1 MKAVELSQ
9 REPKYL
15 NSSYECST
23 GQERRRKPGAS
34 AKPQPGVYT
43 ACQEP

>member
-1 MKAVELSQ
+1 MKAVELYQ
-9 REPKYL
+9 RVPKYL
-15 NSSYECST
+15 KSSYECST

-34 AKPQPGVYT
+34 AKPQSGVYM